1 MTWKEA
7 RARVEEAGRS
17 LWVAAWL
24 GWQIESNW
32 TDPFLFAVYS
42 VVKPVAGALIL
53 VFMYVVVA
61 RGGLANPLFPYVFVG
76 NAFYIYVGAVLMGVS
91 WAVIDD
97 REHYGTLKYLYVA
110 PVSVPAYLL
119 GRGAAQT
126 GVATLSTGITLLVGV
141 GILGIEI
148 PPGGVHG
155 ALLAGALV
163 LGLLSLA
170 FLGLLLGGAT
180 LLTARHNYFLGQA
193 VAGALYLLSGV
204 VFPLDVLPP
213 PLQALGKALPTTY
226 WLEALR
232 RALLG
237 DGGNATLGALPTG
250 TVLLILGL
258 STAGL
263 AFASVLVF
271 RLAEGLAHR
280 RGLLD
285 MQTMH

>member
-1 MTWKEA
+1 MDA
-7 RARVEEAGRS
+7 RAVRSRLGEVERS
-17 LWVAAWL
+17 FAVGAWL

-53 VFMYVVVA
+53 VFMYLVVA
-61 RGGLANPLFPYVFVG
+61 RGGLDNPLFPYVFVG
-76 NAFYIYVGAVLMGVS
+76 NAFYIYVGAVLTGVS

-97 REHYGTLKYLYVA
+97 REHYGTLKYLYAA
-110 PVSVPAYLL
+110 PLSLPAYLL
-119 GRGAAQT
+119 GRGVAQT
-126 GVATLSTGITLLVGV
+126 AVATVSAGITLLLGV
-141 GILGIEI
+141 GGLGIEI
-148 PPGGVHG
+148 PPGNADWPV
-155 ALLAGALV
+155 LAWALV
-163 LGLLSLA
+163 LGLAALG
-170 FLGLLLGGAT
+170 FLGLLLGGVT

-204 VFPLDVLPP
+204 VFPLDVLPS

-237 DGGNATLGALPTG
+237 DGGSAALRGVPTG
-250 TVLLILGL
+250 TLIGVLAL
-258 STAGL
+258 SAAVLALAAG
-263 AFASVLVF
+263 LVF
-271 RLAEGLAHR
+271 RLAEGIAHR